1 MCGASLTT
9 SNARIMH
16 SFEDHTATIS
26 ADPPQNTRHAF
37 IASASASGS
46 ADNITPEE
54 ARAELDRVLQSPDF
68 PATPRNRRFLS
79 FIVERTVNGQV
90 GGNGSVTAHDVAT
103 QVFGRPVD
111 FNTMLDPI
119 VRIEAG
125 KLRRDLETYYLKSG
139 RENPLRIDVPRGSYG
154 PAFRRQQPQDQ
165 VPADA
170 PVATGDRAA
179 DVAAELQRV
188 LESPD
193 FPATAR
199 NRKFLAYVVEKE
211 LAGAPQEINATL
223 VAKRVFGRG
232 EGFDPNKDPIVRIEA
247 CKLRRDL
254 ETYYLKSGR
263 CNPLRIG
270 LPKGDYRPS
279 FTCA

>member
-1 MCGASLTT
+1 MQTYENHTAAISTP
-9 SNARIMH
+9 AQ
-16 SFEDHTATIS
+16 DHTDRTFTELASVERS
-26 ADPPQNTRHAF
+26 AGD
-37 IASASASGS
+37 
-46 ADNITPEE
+46 ITPEE

-90 GGNGSVTAHDVAT
+90 GGTGNVSAHDVAT
-103 QVFGRPVD
+103 QVFGRPDD

-139 RENPLRIDVPRGSYG
+139 RGNPLRIDVPRGNYG
-154 PAFRRQQPQDQ
+154 PAFRRQQQADE
-165 VPADA
+165 VSGDA
-170 PVATGDRAA
+170 PAVTGDRAT
-179 DVAAELQRV
+179 DIAAELQRV
-188 LESPD
+188 LDSPD
-193 FPATAR
+193 FPATPR

-211 LAGAPQEINATL
+211 LADSLQEISATL
-223 VAKRVFGRG
+223 VATRVFGRG
-232 EGFDPNKDPIVRIEA
+232 DGFDPNKDPIVRIEA
-247 CKLRRDL
+247 GKLRRDL

-263 CNPLRIG
+263 RNPLRIG

-279 FTCA
+279 FTYL

>member
-1 MCGASLTT
+1 M
-9 SNARIMH
+9 
-16 SFEDHTATIS
+16 SFLENSTATIPAS
-26 ADPPQNTRHAF
+26 RPQNAAHGAE
-37 IASASASGS
+37 IV
-46 ADNITPEE
+46 TPEE

-68 PATPRNRRFLS
+68 PATPRNRRFLA
-79 FIVERTVNGQV
+79 FIVERTVNGQA
-90 GGNGSVTAHDVAT
+90 GGVVTAHEVAT
-103 QVFGRPVD
+103 QVFGRPDD

-139 RENPLRIDVPRGSYG
+139 RTNPLRLDVPRGGYG
-154 PAFRRQQPQDQ
+154 PVFRRRKPENETP
-165 VPADA
+165 VAAPA
-170 PVATGDRAA
+170 ATGDRAT

-188 LESPD
+188 LNSPD
-193 FPATAR
+193 FPASPR

-211 LAGAPQEINATL
+211 LAGAPEEITSTL
-223 VAKRVFGRG
+223 VATRVFGRG

-247 CKLRRDL
+247 GKLRRDL

-263 CNPLRIG
+263 RNPWRIG

-279 FTCA
+279 FTCV

>member
-1 MCGASLTT
+1 MQSL
-9 SNARIMH
+9 
-16 SFEDHTATIS
+16 EDHTATI
-26 ADPPQNTRHAF
+26 AAGPQQNTRPAS
-37 IASASASGS
+37 IASASAERS

-54 ARAELDRVLQSPDF
+54 VRAELDRVLQSPDF
-68 PATPRNRRFLS
+68 PATPRNRRFLA
-79 FIVERTVNGQV
+79 FVVERTVNGQA

-103 QVFGRPVD
+103 QVFGRPAD

-139 RENPLRIDVPRGSYG
+139 CRNPLRIDIPRGGYG
-154 PAFRRQQPQDQ
+154 PAFRRQKPEDEA
-165 VPADA
+165 PAEA
-170 PVATGDRAA
+170 PVATGELAT

-188 LESPD
+188 LESLD
-193 FPATAR
+193 FPAAPR

-211 LAGAPQEINATL
+211 LAGALQEINATL
-223 VAKRVFGRG
+223 VATRVFGRG

-247 CKLRRDL
+247 GKLRRDL

-263 CNPLRIG
+263 RNPLRIG

-279 FTCA
+279 FTYA

>member
-1 MCGASLTT
+1 MQSFQD
-9 SNARIMH
+9 H
-16 SFEDHTATIS
+16 SATIS
-26 ADPPQNTRHAF
+26 ADPIHSGS
-37 IASASASGS
+37 IAPVTAERS

-90 GGNGSVTAHDVAT
+90 GGNGSVTAHEVAT
-103 QVFGRPVD
+103 QVFGRAED

-139 RENPLRIDVPRGSYG
+139 RVNPLRIDVPRGSYG
-154 PAFRRQQPQDQ
+154 PAFRRQQPAGEFSGNA
-165 VPADA
+165 PA
-170 PVATGDRAA
+170 ATGDLAT

-188 LESPD
+188 LDSPD
-193 FPATAR
+193 FPATPR
-199 NRKFLAYVVEKE
+199 NRKFLAYVMEKE
-211 LAGAPQEINATL
+211 LAGVPQEITATL
-223 VAKRVFGRG
+223 VATRVFGRG
-232 EGFDPNKDPIVRIEA
+232 AGFDPNKDPIVRIEA
-247 CKLRRDL
+247 GKLRRDL
-254 ETYYLKSGR
+254 ETYYLKSGQR
-263 CNPLRIG
+263 NPLRIG

-279 FTCA
+279 FNYV